1 MYTKIALLTTLTL
14 LVLTGCA
21 EKDNST
27 ITPPTPQLKS
37 EVLPPS
43 VDGAEMVWRT
53 QDTPTGSDA
62 PSDATGS
69 IDAQIIGPVAP

>member
-43 VDGAEMVWRT
+43 VDGAEMV
-53 QDTPTGSDA
+53 
-62 PSDATGS
+62 
-69 IDAQIIGPVAP
+69 